1 MENIFNDFKDL
12 IKRGQQ
18 NKMSH
23 NAKLIILGQILYAV
37 SRNELT
43 NKQAWELEEMLGERQ
58 EWEADLAY
66 VIFGENIMSS

>member
-18 NKMSH
+18 NQMSK

-43 NKQAWELEEMLGERQ
+43 NKQAWELEEMLGDRQ

-66 VIFGENIMSS
+66 AIFCENIISS